1 MIRNH
6 DCKPVQCWF
15 LFESKERVAVEV
27 ALTRAQVA
35 VARVAL
41 AAAALVGAGRV
52 AALRVRVAAVRLARA
67 LVYLHV
73 SIEAKLY

>member
-1 MIRNH
+1 MLTFNRN
-6 DCKPVQCWF
+6 
-15 LFESKERVAVEV
+15 KERAV
-27 ALTRAQVA
+27 ALTRAGVA

-67 LVYLHV
+67 LVYLHARRT
-73 SIEAKLY
+73 EAKL